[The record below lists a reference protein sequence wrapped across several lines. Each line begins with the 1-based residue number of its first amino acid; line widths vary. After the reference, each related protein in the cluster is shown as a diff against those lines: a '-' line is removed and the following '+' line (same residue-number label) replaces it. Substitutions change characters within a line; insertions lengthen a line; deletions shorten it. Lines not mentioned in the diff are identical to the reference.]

1 MPWINETEFYYS
13 SKLLR
18 QIAESYHHIYQ
29 GIVIKSWN
37 ETIDGQTVGCERRI
51 SNPWEIAEC
60 KADFDQA
67 LNSLGKGEWLKIT
80 GTQLSNYKSFGR
92 LQKIIIADILG
103 IPDEE
108 LMGLGFC
115 NVPRLRGY
123 AYHLMADRLNDIPHH
138 GTKTQFVAKLKSDM
152 V

>member
-18 QIAESYHHIYQ
+18 QIAESYHHIYE

-37 ETIDGQTVGCERRI
+37 ETIDGQTIGCERCI

-60 KADFDQA
+60 KADFDKA
-67 LNSLGKGEWLKIT
+67 LSAIGRGKWQGIASEK
-80 GTQLSNYKSFGR
+80 LSNYKGFGR
-92 LQKIIIADILG
+92 LQRIVIADIVG
-103 IPDEE
+103 IDDYE
-108 LMGLGFC
+108 LKGFYDI
-115 NVPRLRGY
+115 PRLRGY
-123 AYHLMADRLNDIPHH
+123 AYSQMARFLNGLPLWGAKNCI
-138 GTKTQFVAKLKSDM
+138 AKLKSDM

>member
-37 ETIDGQTVGCERRI
+37 ETIDGETIGCERRI

-60 KADFDQA
+60 KADFDKA
-67 LNSLGKGEWLKIT
+67 LSAIGKGKWQGIT
-80 GTQLSNYKSFGR
+80 GNKISDYKGFGK
-92 LQKIIIADILG
+92 LQKLIIADILG
-103 IPDEE
+103 EE
-108 LMGLGFC
+108 IEFYQ
-115 NVPRLRGY
+115 VPQMRGY
-123 AYHLMADRLNDIPHH
+123 AYHLMADRLNGIPHH